1 VSGRP
6 VDRIE
11 LTIPAEEDFRH
22 VAHLVV
28 GGLGVRLD
36 LTFEDLDDLQVALE
50 ALLGCRDDE
59 GDICVAIDTGDG
71 AVRAS
76 VGPFPS
82 EALDSLENS
91 DSPIGLRRVL
101 ETVCDTF
108 EIEERDDGS
117 WVELTKRTTSGA
129 GAGAIG

>member
-1 VSGRP
+1 VSDQ
-6 VDRIE
+6 VQ
-11 LTIPAEEDFRH
+11 LTLPAEEDFRH

-36 LTFEDLDDLQVALE
+36 LTLEDLDDLQIALE

-59 GDICVAIDTGDG
+59 GEIVVTVDAGDG

-76 VGPFPS
+76 VGPFRAGS
-82 EALDSLENS
+82 LDSLERT
-91 DSPIGLRRVL
+91 DAPLGLHRVL

-108 EIEERDDGS
+108 EVEERDGGS
-117 WVELTKRTTSGA
+117 WVELTKRTTSPA
-129 GAGAIG
+129 GAS

>member
-1 VSGRP
+1 MTDHVQ
-6 VDRIE
+6 
-11 LTIPAEEDFRH
+11 LTLPAEEDFRH

-59 GDICVAIDTGDG
+59 GDIVVSVHAGNG
-71 AVRAS
+71 AVKAS
-76 VGPFPS
+76 VGPFPADS
-82 EALDSLENS
+82 LDSLERTE
-91 DSPIGLRRVL
+91 SPLGLQRVL

-108 EIEERDDGS
+108 EIEERDGGS
-117 WVELTKRTTSGA
+117 WVELTKKTTSTA
-129 GAGAIG
+129 GAG